1 LSGGGVGLGQV
12 LSGFIIQSLGVQA
25 TFGVCAIWYAVLIPV
40 MYFLV
45 LETTYPRK
53 RIVWDTD
60 ANKSS
65 FEIGKGDST
74 TSEGKGGKVVIE
86 TIEISDDPKQRE
98 IPAKEPYSKRLR
110 LFRGRLAKDSFW
122 KGVIKPIPL
131 IVYPSILYSTVV
143 HGAFFVWIMVEGL
156 VSLQVLRAA
165 PYKLTPSQ
173 LGLTKIPHTL
183 SSFIFHP
190 LSGFAADWV
199 AQYMARRNDGIF
211 EPEFRLLLMIIAVP
225 ISTVAFIGYGVAIEQ
240 KAKLVWIIFWGTL
253 QSVASPFGTQAAL
266 TYVLDCHPQEI
277 NQAFVTIN
285 FVKSVVIFLATSK
298 VAGWYE
304 RAGPRVVF
312 NTCAILNVLVSCLTI
327 PAYIYGKRFRSM
339 VSTPILRYNLC
350 PNLICI
356 QVARSKLNKT
366 LDMH

>member
-1 LSGGGVGLGQV
+1 VI
-12 LSGFIIQSLGVQA
+12 SGFIIQSLGVQA
-25 TFGVCAIWYAVLIPV
+25 TFGVCAIWYAILIPC
-40 MYFLV
+40 MYFIV

-53 RIVWDTD
+53 KIVWDTTV
-60 ANKSS
+60 KEGL
-65 FEIGKGDST
+65 EIGKEDSMIA
-74 TSEGKGGKVVIE
+74 EEKGGKVVIE
-86 TIEISDDPKQRE
+86 TIQISDDPKE
-98 IPAKEPYSKRLR
+98 SLTKEPYSKRLR

-131 IVYPSILYSTVV
+131 ILFPSILYSTIV

-173 LGLTKIPHTL
+173 LGLTKLPHTL

-199 AQYMARRNDGIF
+199 VKFMARRNDGIF
-211 EPEFRLLLMIIAVP
+211 EPEFRLVLMLIAVP
-225 ISTVAFIGYGVAIEQ
+225 ISTVAFVGFGVAIEQ
-240 KAKLVWIIFWGTL
+240 KAKLVWIILWGTL
-253 QSVASPFGTQAAL
+253 QSVASPFATQAAL
-266 TYVLDCHPQEI
+266 TYVIDCHPQEI

-285 FVKSVVIFLATSK
+285 FTKSVVILLATSK

-304 RAGPRVVF
+304 RVGPRTVF
-312 NTCAILNVLVSCLTI
+312 NTCAILNVAISSLTI

-339 VSTPILRYNLC
+339 V
-350 PNLICI
+350 
-356 QVARSKLNKT
+356 ARSRLSKA